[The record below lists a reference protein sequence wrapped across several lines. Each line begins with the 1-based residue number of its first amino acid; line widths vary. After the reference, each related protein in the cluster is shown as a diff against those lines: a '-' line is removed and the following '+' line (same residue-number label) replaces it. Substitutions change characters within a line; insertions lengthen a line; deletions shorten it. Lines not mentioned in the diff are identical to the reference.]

1 MTAAK
6 TSRLRM
12 LARGATRRCARCG
25 SGKLFHKWFRMVPDC
40 PRCGLHFE
48 REPGYWT
55 GAIAINTI
63 IIGGIFAIV
72 FVATMALTVP
82 DIPWVGLL
90 MAVVPIM
97 AIGPLIVYPFSKTLW
112 LAVDLAFL
120 EPLGISLNGD

>member
-1 MTAAK
+1 MTTAK
-6 TSRLRM
+6 PSRIRM

-25 SGKLFHKWFRMVPDC
+25 ADGLFHKWFRMVPDC

-48 REPGYWT
+48 REEGYWS

-72 FVATMALTVP
+72 FIATMALTVP

-90 MAVVPIM
+90 MAVIPIM
-97 AIGPLIVYPFSKTLW
+97 SIGPLIVYPFSKTLW

-120 EPLGISLNGD
+120 EPLGIRLDGG

>member
-1 MTAAK
+1 MTTAK
-6 TSRLRM
+6 PSRIRM

-25 SGKLFHKWFRMVPDC
+25 AGGLFHKWFRMVPDC

-48 REPGYWT
+48 REEGYWS

-72 FVATMALTVP
+72 FIATMALTVP

-90 MAVVPIM
+90 MAVIPIM
-97 AIGPLIVYPFSKTLW
+97 SIGPLIVYPFSKTLW

-120 EPLGISLNGD
+120 EPLGIRLDGG

>member
-1 MTAAK
+1 MTTAK
-6 TSRLRM
+6 PSRIRM
-12 LARGATRRCARCG
+12 LARGATKRCARCG
-25 SGKLFHKWFRMVPDC
+25 SGNLFHKWFRMVPDC

-48 REPGYWT
+48 REQGYWT

-72 FVATMALTVP
+72 FVATMAFTVP

-90 MAVVPIM
+90 MAVIPIM
-97 AIGPLIVYPFSKTLW
+97 SIGPLIVYPFSKTLW

-120 EPLGISLNGD
+120 EPLGIRMDGG

>member
-6 TSRLRM
+6 PSRVRM

-25 SGKLFHKWFRMVPDC
+25 SGELFHKWFRMVPDC

-55 GAIAINTI
+55 GAIAVNTI

-97 AIGPLIVYPFSKTLW
+97 AIGPLIAYPFSKTLW

>member
-1 MTAAK
+1 MTTAK
-6 TSRLRM
+6 PSRIRM

-25 SGKLFHKWFRMVPDC
+25 AGGLFHKWFRMVPDC

-48 REPGYWT
+48 REEGYWS

-72 FVATMALTVP
+72 FIATMALTVP
-82 DIPWVGLL
+82 DIP
-90 MAVVPIM
+90 IM
-97 AIGPLIVYPFSKTLW
+97 SIGPLIVYPFSKTLW

-120 EPLGISLNGD
+120 EPLGIRLDGG